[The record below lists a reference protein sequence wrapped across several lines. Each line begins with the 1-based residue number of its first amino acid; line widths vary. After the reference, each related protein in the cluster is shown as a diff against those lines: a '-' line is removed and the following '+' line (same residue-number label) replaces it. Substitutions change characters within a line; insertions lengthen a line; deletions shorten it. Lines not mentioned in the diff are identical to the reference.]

1 MKRHDVARQQRVAL
15 FRRQVVIGDG
25 RRRVGLHA
33 SPEIVI
39 AQNLSA
45 NLVNSVY

>member
-33 SPEIVI
+33 SPEIMV
-39 AQNLSA
+39 AQDLPA
-45 NLVNSVY
+45 NLVNGVH